1 MILLQKGRQKSRKNR
16 DKMTNCG
23 EIYLTLPSASEPPC
37 AECEFRKLIEEK
49 RGAND
54 KRKVKRQTQS

>member
-1 MILLQKGRQKSRKNR
+1 
-16 DKMTNCG
+16 MTNCG

-49 RGAND
+49 RGAKKKEERTTNGKLND
-54 KRKVKRQTQS
+54 KLNLSYAGILEHQ